1 LQCLKLFRVASIN
14 AQEMQE
20 IVCNDLPV
28 DIIFWPPFLQNAQRL
43 GEMLVQRDCLMSQLP
58 NEKVLFLDL
67 LLER

>member
-1 LQCLKLFRVASIN
+1 
-14 AQEMQE
+14 MQE

-28 DIIFWPPFLQNAQRL
+28 DIVFWPPFLQNAQRL